1 MEWFK
6 HDTSALNDAKIK
18 KLIIRYGVTGYAIYF
33 HCIEL
38 IAGDVNKNNLTFEL
52 EHDSEIIAD
61 NLKIK
66 GNANKSGIEIVE
78 EIMRYIIELNLFQ
91 ENENRIFCLKLLK
104 RIDSSMTS
112 NTQFRKMIN
121 DAKEHHDWVMT
132 GSCKKRIEKNRI
144 ENIYIIEILEHWNT
158 KNLQK
163 HKKATVERKIQ
174 KKHIDVVND
183 YGVPNIKSAID
194 NYDII
199 VNDSSYY
206 YNHSGTFWDF
216 LSRYVDNF
224 LDDAQPHK
232 KYKQSKSKK
241 STTSNSEFD
250 LILNA

>member
-121 DAKEHHDWVMT
+121 DAKEHHDGVMT
-132 GSCKKRIEKNRI
+132 GSCKKRIEKNRK
-144 ENIYIIEILEHWNT
+144 EKNKEEKNIYKSELFDKLWNT
-158 KNLQK
+158 YD
-163 HKKATVERKIQ
+163 KKTNKEQAIKAFKKIQ
-174 KKHIDVVND
+174 TFPIDIEQRIINYV
-183 YGVPNIKSAID
+183 KS
-194 NYDII
+194 
-199 VNDSSYY
+199 
-206 YNHSGTFWDF
+206 T
-216 LSRYVDNF
+216 
-224 LDDAQPHK
+224 PEK
-232 KYKQSKSKK
+232 KYRKNFATWLNGKCWNDEIINI
-241 STTSNSEFD
+241 SNEKEIEYKE
-250 LILNA
+250 LPNLKEA

>member
-61 NLKIK
+61 NLKIN

-121 DAKEHHDWVMT
+121 DAKEHHDGVMT
-132 GSCKKRIEKNRI
+132 GSCKKRIEKNRK
-144 ENIYIIEILEHWNT
+144 EKNKEEKNIYKSELFDKLWNT
-158 KNLQK
+158 YD
-163 HKKATVERKIQ
+163 KKTNKEQAIKAFKKIQ
-174 KKHIDVVND
+174 TFPIDIEQRIINYV
-183 YGVPNIKSAID
+183 KS
-194 NYDII
+194 
-199 VNDSSYY
+199 
-206 YNHSGTFWDF
+206 T
-216 LSRYVDNF
+216 
-224 LDDAQPHK
+224 PEK
-232 KYKQSKSKK
+232 KYRKNFATWLNGKCWNDEIINI
-241 STTSNSEFD
+241 SNEKEIEYKE
-250 LILNA
+250 LPNLKEA